1 MSYLHKWTPLVIVG
15 TVFILS
21 LPWLGLIALMVVL
34 AVVAPPARAIVSVP
48 CTLGRAI
55 SRRLHGRGGASPRA
69 AAALRGKRF
78 LIRISGRRGRP
89 GKHSSRTHPVV
100 VQYDN
105 LGSRTHPA
113 GGGRKRPEA
122 PPDARPSPQ
131 APERKELLW
140 RRIPAY
146 HRSTR
151 KCHDRPVTPEVAGSS
166 PVAPVKVPANRHIV
180 LPCLTPGRRRLHTR
194 FSKRRRNSG
203 KRRGRRV
210 VGTILSRLWA
220 EFG

>member
-15 TVFILS
+15 TVLILS

-166 PVAPVKVPANRHIV
+166 PVAPVRKPAAV
-180 LPCLTPGRRRLHTR
+180 SG
-194 FSKRRRNSG
+194 FSCS
-203 KRRGRRV
+203 
-210 VGTILSRLWA
+210 W
-220 EFG
+220 

>member
-15 TVFILS
+15 TVLILS

-166 PVAPVKVPANRHIV
+166 PVAPISICRDFVHLSAHAPFSAAPPARQSSRSTIAPSRSTGRVPA
-180 LPCLTPGRRRLHTR
+180 
-194 FSKRRRNSG
+194 
-203 KRRGRRV
+203 V
-210 VGTILSRLWA
+210 VV
-220 EFG
+220 